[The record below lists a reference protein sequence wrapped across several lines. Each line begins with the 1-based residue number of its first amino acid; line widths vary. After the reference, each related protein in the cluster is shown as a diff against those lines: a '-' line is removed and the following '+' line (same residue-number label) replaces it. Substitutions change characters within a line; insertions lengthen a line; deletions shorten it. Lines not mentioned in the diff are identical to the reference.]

1 MTPNEGAPER
11 VWLTQEG
18 APTWEPGRWY
28 LVTPGW
34 PAADGDTEYVAA
46 SVVEGLVEALRTIQD
61 HEGKDADGGYVD
73 EWSEAAAFAECQ
85 RLARAALSRYEATR
99 QRGGTEHGDR

>member
-1 MTPNEGAPER
+1 LDGAAMVEAMEGPPRPNTPPCVLYLRADTVTPNE
-11 VWLTQEG
+11 
-18 APTWEPGRWY
+18 
-28 LVTPGW
+28 
-34 PAADGDTEYVAA
+34 
-46 SVVEGLVEALRTIQD
+46 VVEGLVEALRTIQD

-99 QRGGTEHGDR
+99 KTRGGTDGGPG

>member
-1 MTPNEGAPER
+1 MSTPNEVAPER
-11 VWLTQEG
+11 VWWCDGDAFTLG
-18 APTWEPGRWY
+18 AGGPCKLCVPYIRADT
-28 LVTPGW
+28 VTPN
-34 PAADGDTEYVAA
+34 E
-46 SVVEGLVEALRTIQD
+46 VVEGLVEALRTIQD

-99 QRGGTEHGDR
+99 KTRGGTDGGPG